1 MDRATKEK
9 SVVEIKETVKEVTK
23 PKKKKA
29 DPKKPKKET
38 KGKKKSGKSKDNTTM
53 APGGPAQSAGVP
65 GAQSM
70 PNPRGK
76 DNISLPKALQDA
88 DGGNKQVNTVT
99 ALLHYELNDHPGKSI
114 NKSLKSMKTISKF
127 ADDSV

>member
-1 MDRATKEK
+1 M
-9 SVVEIKETVKEVTK
+9 
-23 PKKKKA
+23 
-29 DPKKPKKET
+29 
-38 KGKKKSGKSKDNTTM
+38 
-53 APGGPAQSAGVP
+53 P

-99 ALLHYELNDHPGKSI
+99 ALLHYELNDHPGKST
-114 NKSLKSMKTISKF
+114 NKSLKSMKTISKV
-127 ADDSV
+127 ADDSQMLTGRSLFIFGPNSHYRETCAYLSGHS